1 MPLITYTQP
10 TRKMSTTDANLV
22 IEHTSAEYD
31 PDYVQSKFDQIFGN
45 GFVVDVIEEVIT
57 AGAKKFYLIVDQDH
71 PALMRIL
78 DLIHENTF
86 AAVVYNKEWNKTARK
101 YNEVYWKVAAHN
113 PVFTPYLANEEQ
125 FAEMFA
131 PQPMVRCESVEMP
144 GPSMLERSTNE
155 PRIDSLTRPEEY
167 ADLDYYHLPKAM
179 ERSESDG
186 YATPTQQSEAD
197 FETPKPMER
206 SESDGVAPPPLFRA
220 MTMAPPTLY
229 RAMTVEEDKE
239 SYKST
244 EGDSLVP
251 KSLFR
256 SFDES
261 WRP

>member
-22 IEHTSAEYD
+22 IEHSGAECD
-31 PDYVQSKFDQIFGN
+31 ADYVQSKFDQIFGPE
-45 GFVVDVIEEVIT
+45 FVVDVIEEVIT
-57 AGAKKFYLIVDQDH
+57 ADIKKFYLIVDQDH

-125 FAEMFA
+125 FAEMF
-131 PQPMVRCESVEMP
+131 PQPMLSRCDSLELP

-155 PRIDSLTRPEEY
+155 PRIDSIPRPEYDE
-167 ADLDYYHLPKAM
+167 LDYYHLPKAM
-179 ERSESDG
+179 DLPKDMERSESDG
-186 YATPTQQSEAD
+186 YTTPTQRSDAD

-206 SESDGVAPPPLFRA
+206 SESDGF
-220 MTMAPPTLY
+220 
-229 RAMTVEEDKE
+229 
-239 SYKST
+239 
-244 EGDSLVP
+244 VP

-256 SFDES
+256 SMSEEP
-261 WRP
+261 WHP

>member
-1 MPLITYTQP
+1 
-10 TRKMSTTDANLV
+10 MSTTDANLV
-22 IEHTSAEYD
+22 IEHSSAECD

-57 AGAKKFYLIVDQDH
+57 ADTKKFYLIVDQDH

-125 FAEMFA
+125 FAEMF
-131 PQPMVRCESVEMP
+131 PQPMLIRCDSLELP

-155 PRIDSLTRPEEY
+155 PRIDSIPRSEY
-167 ADLDYYHLPKAM
+167 DELDYYHLPKAMDLPKAM

-186 YATPTQQSEAD
+186 YATPTQRSDAD

-206 SESDGVAPPPLFRA
+206 SESDGF
-220 MTMAPPTLY
+220 
-229 RAMTVEEDKE
+229 
-239 SYKST
+239 
-244 EGDSLVP
+244 VP
-251 KSLFR
+251 KSLFH
-256 SFDES
+256 SMSEEP
-261 WRP
+261 WHP

>member
-1 MPLITYTQP
+1 
-10 TRKMSTTDANLV
+10 MSTTDANLV

-31 PDYVQSKFDQIFGN
+31 PDYVKSKFDQIFGPE
-45 GFVVDVIEEVIT
+45 FVVDVIEEVIT
-57 AGAKKFYLIVDQDH
+57 ADIKKFYLIVDQDH

-125 FAEMFA
+125 FAEMF
-131 PQPMVRCESVEMP
+131 PQPMLSRCDSLELP

-155 PRIDSLTRPEEY
+155 PRIDSIPRPEYDE
-167 ADLDYYHLPKAM
+167 LDYYHLPHPM
-179 ERSESDG
+179 ERSESD
-186 YATPTQQSEAD
+186 AAPSQRNDSE

-206 SESDGVAPPPLFRA
+206 SESDGAPPPLCRS
-220 MTMAPPTLY
+220 MTMEPSEAEKVFPRDTF
-229 RAMTVEEDKE
+229 
-239 SYKST
+239 
-244 EGDSLVP
+244 VP
-251 KSLFR
+251 QSLFN
-256 SFDES
+256 SFEET